1 MFERQWRPF
10 FATKR
15 RLGRRYRCVGRPS
28 REFHAIPQKPHPDE
42 RPHEQAY
49 DVKERKRSGSRVSFL
64 EGKMGGCCFLLRAR
78 SSEVRAAVRHLLS
91 PTPASVSAA
100 ARRDFAQHLQRR
112 AHLQQGTTQTS
123 SFVGL
128 LDYFNMSKRK
138 DVASSVDMPL
148 LDKPAAKKAKSEAKQ
163 AMHAPTRKE
172 KLVAGINALSI
183 EDFRSRFV
191 QEDML
196 KYETDRKDTPGAF
209 DISLVAADWL
219 TPGEYNASFNLIEQT
234 SRSDYESSTFGW
246 HPRRKRKEML
256 EPEMKY
262 LLVRSRGAEPTI
274 DRTSKSG
281 VVDTSVLG
289 FLSFMVDHDSS
300 PTVPVLYIYE
310 IHLSESLRGLGLG
323 NHLMQVTERLAN
335 NMGLDMV
342 MLTCFLCNKKAHHF
356 YTDRGFGKDA
366 CSPADRKTRNKVIA
380 VDYVIM
386 SKSASV
392 TVAEPRQIADDNAH
406 AELEESNEI
415 RESTILATT

>member
-42 RPHEQAY
+42 RPHDQAY
-49 DVKERKRSGSRVSFL
+49 DVKERKRSGSRVVSFL
-64 EGKMGGCCFLLRAR
+64 EGKMGGCCLLRAR
-78 SSEVRAAVRHLLS
+78 SSEVRAAARHLL
-91 PTPASVSAA
+91 PPTTPALGAA
-100 ARRDFAQHLQRR
+100 ARRDFAQHLHPR
-112 AHLQQGTTQTS
+112 APLQQGTTQSS

-128 LDYFNMSKRK
+128 LEYFSMPKRK
-138 DVASSVDMPL
+138 DIAESVGQPVV
-148 LDKPAAKKAKSEAKQ
+148 DKAIVKKAKPEAK
-163 AMHAPTRKE
+163 HAPTRKD
-172 KLVAGINALSI
+172 KLVEGINALSI

-196 KYETDRKDTPGAF
+196 KYQMDRKDSSAAF
-209 DISLVAADWL
+209 DLSLVGADWL
-219 TPGEYNASFNLIEQT
+219 TPGEYNASFNLIEET

-274 DRTSKSG
+274 ERTAKSG
-281 VVDTSVLG
+281 DVDTSVLG

-310 IHLSESLRGLGLG
+310 IHLAESLRGLGLG
-323 NHLMQVTERLAN
+323 NHLIQVTERLAS

-342 MLTCFLCNKKAHHF
+342 MLTCFLCNKKAHQF

-366 CSPADRKTRNKVIA
+366 CSPADRKTRNKVVA

-386 SKSASV
+386 SKAAPA
-392 TVAEPRQIADDNAH
+392 TVAEPRQIADENPY
-406 AELEESNEI
+406 EGLNESNETQGYT
-415 RESTILATT
+415 SLATA